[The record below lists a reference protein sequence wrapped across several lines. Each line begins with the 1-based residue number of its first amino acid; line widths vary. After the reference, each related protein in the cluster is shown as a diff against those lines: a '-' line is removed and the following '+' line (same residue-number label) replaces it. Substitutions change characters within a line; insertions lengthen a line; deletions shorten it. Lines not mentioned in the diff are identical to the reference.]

1 MQATGRAGSDPSS
14 LDGSGDKNV
23 NIKLAN
29 NKLNTK
35 QLQQLSLARKKQID
49 LILSEQPQKD
59 ADVDSGRKRRIGKDQ
74 QLDKIAQ
81 KKRRIRGE
89 QDGVEAADSDESE
102 FEDEEKEE
110 EDVLDPHTLKPG
122 DFCAVAIS
130 MGEEELSAAITRVE
144 EVVDKSHAKVWWHA
158 CRNWPNGKWFPEYKR
173 PLGKQRK
180 GVGDPYMQV
189 VNRKHIIP
197 VVIKWDSKGY
207 TTSGSK
213 AGGYLSADTADEIE
227 AWEIE
232 H

>member
-1 MQATGRAGSDPSS
+1 M
-14 LDGSGDKNV
+14 
-23 NIKLAN
+23 
-29 NKLNTK
+29 
-35 QLQQLSLARKKQID
+35 
-49 LILSEQPQKD
+49 ILSEQPQKD

-122 DFCAVAIS
+122 AFCAVAIS
-130 MGEEELSAAITRVE
+130 MGEEELSAAVTRVE
-144 EVVDKSHAKVWWHA
+144 EVVDKSHVKVWWHA

-180 GVGDPYMQV
+180 GVGDPYTC
-189 VNRKHIIP
+189 R
-197 VVIKWDSKGY
+197 
-207 TTSGSK
+207 
-213 AGGYLSADTADEIE
+213 L
-227 AWEIE
+227 
-232 H
+232 